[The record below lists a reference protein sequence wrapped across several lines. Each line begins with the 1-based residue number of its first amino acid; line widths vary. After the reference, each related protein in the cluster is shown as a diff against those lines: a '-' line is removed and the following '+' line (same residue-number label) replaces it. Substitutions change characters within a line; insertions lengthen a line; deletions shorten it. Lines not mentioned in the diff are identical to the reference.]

1 MSVCQE
7 RQEPH
12 ETELMKREDMQATAT
27 PGTTS
32 VARDRIKSVPELAEI
47 AERARSEGRSVVLAH
62 GVFDLLHLGHVR
74 HLEAARK
81 LGDVLIVTVTGDAF
95 VRKGP
100 GRPVFAQTMRAEMLA
115 ALDYVDW
122 TGINRA
128 PTADPLIEAIQPDVY
143 VKGSDYVDPKFDVT
157 SNITRERE
165 LTEKY
170 GGRLCFTDEVTFS
183 SSGLINEYF
192 EIHDPEARAFIDELR
207 RNGGADRTLEM
218 IDRLSELRVLILGE
232 TIMDEY
238 DYVEALGKSSKE
250 NIIATLYQDREVF
263 AGGVIAAANHIGG
276 FCKDVEVVTCLGAPD
291 EQEVPI
297 RDYLRSNVTLT
308 PYYDEQRPTIRKC
321 RYVEKS
327 TLRKLFEVYYMDD
340 SPLEAETG
348 KDVAGYLAGRCGE
361 FDLVIV
367 CDFGHGMMVDPIID
381 TVGKHAKFLAINAQA
396 NAGNLGYNRITKYQR
411 ADYICVDEKEARSA
425 AYDKSNDL
433 ERIVSEVLP
442 ASIDC
447 GRIAATLGPRGS
459 LCWDNDSGL
468 VHVPAFAHNP
478 VDTIGAGDAFL
489 VVTSA
494 LFAAGGNPK
503 EVAFIGNVVGGI
515 KTGIVGHR
523 QSVDKGVVKNTIV
536 SLLK

>member
-1 MSVCQE
+1 MSK
-7 RQEPH
+7 
-12 ETELMKREDMQATAT
+12 TELMRDENTQAVIRPEAS
-27 PGTTS
+27 GG
-32 VARDRIKSVPELAEI
+32 ARDRIKSVSELADI
-47 AERARSEGRSVVLAH
+47 AQRARTEGKTVVLAH

-74 HLEAARK
+74 HLEAARR
-81 LGDVLIVTVTGDAF
+81 LGDVLIVTVTGDEF

-115 ALDYVDW
+115 ALDYVNW

-128 PTADPLIEAIQPDVY
+128 ATADPLIEAIQPDVY
-143 VKGSDYVDPKFDVT
+143 VKGSDYSDPTLDVT
-157 SNITRERE
+157 SNITHERE

-170 GGRLCFTDEVTFS
+170 GGRLHFTDEVTFS

-192 EIHDPEARAFIDELR
+192 EIHDPEARAFINDLR

-218 IDRLSELRVLILGE
+218 IDRLSDLRVLIVGE

-263 AGGVIAAANHIGG
+263 AGGVMAAANHIAG
-276 FCKDVEVVTCLGAPD
+276 FCKEVEVVTYLGAP
-291 EQEVPI
+291 EEREFLK
-297 RDYLRSNVTLT
+297 RDHLRSNITLT
-308 PYYDEQRPTIRKC
+308 ANFNDQHPTIRKR
-321 RYVEKS
+321 RYVEKA

-340 SPLEAETG
+340 SPLDYETG
-348 KDVAGYLAGRCGE
+348 KDVADYLAGRCSE
-361 FDLVIV
+361 YDVVIV
-367 CDFGHGMMVDPIID
+367 CDFGHGMMVKPIID
-381 TVGKHAKFLAINAQA
+381 AIEANAKYLAINAQA
-396 NAGNLGYNRITKYQR
+396 NAGNMGYNRVTKYKR
-411 ADYICVDEKEARSA
+411 ADYICVDEKEAGSA
-425 AYDKSNDL
+425 AHDKTNDL
-433 ERIVSEVLP
+433 EWIVSTVLP

-447 GRIAATLGPRGS
+447 RRFAATLGSRGS
-459 LCWDNDSGL
+459 LCWDIDGGL
-468 VHVPAFAHNP
+468 IHVPAFAHNP

-494 LFAAGGNPK
+494 LFAAGGNAK

-523 QSVDKGVVKNTIV
+523 QSVEKGVVKNTIV